1 MVSLSQCPAIEK
13 ATTPTLFSG
22 LLPGCYLKQIIFHSH
37 FIGMNGYH
45 FLAILLCKKNQWNEF
60 LRGFGQLN
68 RGSGCLIG
76 NWRIQTKLT
85 PTTHI
90 FQKKF
95 SFEWDSKAF
104 SFFFFHRLLIS
115 MFVTGQFISRPRR
128 RGTLTT
134 AIFYAS
140 QSSMNWMTSSS
151 KSSKSSRFSSGPS
164 HHQEIRGA
172 LSRKK

>member
-13 ATTPTLFSG
+13 ATTPTLFFWIAAW
-22 LLPGCYLKQIIFHSH
+22 LLPQANH
-37 FIGMNGYH
+37 FPFSFYWHEWLPFSCNPA
-45 FLAILLCKKNQWNEF
+45 LQKNQWNEF

-68 RGSGCLIG
+68 RGSVCLIG

-95 SFEWDSKAF
+95 PFEWYSKAF